1 MTTPENLLDFTDQTV
16 LITGGATGIGRATS
30 LAFARQG
37 AKVVIGDVADAA
49 EETVEMIKEAGGEA
63 TFVKTDVTDAADV
76 EKLVKT
82 TVDTSGSLDVAFN
95 NAGILPPTAPLA
107 EQTEEDWDKTIA
119 VDLKGVFLALKY
131 EIAHMVDNGGGSI
144 INTASVAGLVADPD
158 MAPYVAAKH
167 GVVGLTRAAAFD
179 YAKKGI
185 RVNALAP
192 GLVATAMTEAWMN
205 DPEMKEVVVGN
216 SPMGRPAQPEEIA
229 GTVLFLASDMSSYSN
244 GGVFTADAG
253 QSAH

>member
-1 MTTPENLLDFTDQTV
+1 M
-16 LITGGATGIGRATS
+16 
-30 LAFARQG
+30 
-37 AKVVIGDVADAA
+37 
-49 EETVEMIKEAGGEA
+49 
-63 TFVKTDVTDAADV
+63 
-76 EKLVKT
+76 
-82 TVDTSGSLDVAFN
+82 
-95 NAGILPPTAPLA
+95 
-107 EQTEEDWDKTIA
+107 
-119 VDLKGVFLALKY
+119 
-131 EIAHMVDNGGGSI
+131 
-144 INTASVAGLVADPD
+144 
-158 MAPYVAAKH
+158 
-167 GVVGLTRAAAFD
+167 GLTRAAAFD

>member
-16 LITGGATGIGRATS
+16 LITGGATGIGRATA

-119 VDLKGVFLALKY
+119 VELKGVFLALKY

-158 MAPYVAAKH
+158 MAPYVAA
-167 GVVGLTRAAAFD
+167 
-179 YAKKGI
+179 
-185 RVNALAP
+185 
-192 GLVATAMTEAWMN
+192 
-205 DPEMKEVVVGN
+205 
-216 SPMGRPAQPEEIA
+216 
-229 GTVLFLASDMSSYSN
+229 
-244 GGVFTADAG
+244 
-253 QSAH
+253 

>member
-16 LITGGATGIGRATS
+16 LITGGATGIGRATA

-82 TVDTSGSLDVAFN
+82 TVDTYGSLDVAFN

-205 DPEMKEVVVGN
+205 DPEMKELVVGN

-229 GTVLFLASDMSSYSN
+229 GTVLFLASDISSYSN